1 MLPCPIQGPSRD
13 LPGWNSPAGKP
24 RVYLLFLIFRC
35 IYFSEFFIHYRKD
48 PNYNNFKGVAAKKE
62 LESEDWSMILSAYL
76 QPIDFTEGGVYDLCF
91 KEETTLVSEDLSVEF
106 PGSAQVERLKVQYI
120 ALLAS
125 FR

>member
-1 MLPCPIQGPSRD
+1 MIH
-13 LPGWNSPAGKP
+13 
-24 RVYLLFLIFRC
+24 FR
-35 IYFSEFFIHYRKD
+35 RD
-48 PNYNNFKGVAAKKE
+48 PNYDNVKGEAAKKL
-62 LESEDWSMILSAYL
+62 LEDENWSMLLSAYL
-76 QPIDFTEGGVYDLCF
+76 QPIDFSIGEVYDLCF